1 MPQKVQASAPDGKWQ
16 KTGFKSDANGIVP
29 EIRSGV
35 CKPAGLKIWIRQ
47 LNKLQIRSLA
57 CAGGSDCHAHDI

>member
-35 CKPAGLKIWIRQ
+35 CKPAGLKI
-47 LNKLQIRSLA
+47 
-57 CAGGSDCHAHDI
+57 